1 MTRSAAEV
9 AATGITKRFGSIT
22 ALDDVDLTLKPGR
35 VHALLG
41 ENGAGKSTLMGVL
54 FGLVRPD
61 SGSVSVGGVGAV
73 LRSPRDAIRL
83 GIGMVHQHFSHVPA
97 LTVAENVALGGRG
110 RFDPAAA
117 ARRVESV
124 ARAAGLALDPLAH
137 VRDLSVGAQQR
148 LEIVRALAH
157 DARIL
162 ILDEPTAVL
171 SPHESLEL
179 LHWLRSFADD
189 GGTVALVTHKVVEAL
204 TVADDVTVLSS
215 GHCVAAAAAAS
226 FTPTSLA
233 RTMFPDA
240 LADQPKVGKAA
251 SVGEVVVRASH
262 LRIEPPAGRSGIRD
276 ASFEV
281 RTGQVVGIAAVE
293 GAGHESLLRALA
305 GLEEPSGGS
314 LQIPANVSFIPA
326 DRHRDGL
333 VLQFPLYENLALR
346 HSGSARGRMRW
357 PAIRERTRAVVRQFE
372 VRADSE
378 ASPAHTLSGG
388 NQQRFILGRELE
400 SHPPLVVAENPT
412 RGLDLRAT
420 AFVHSRLL
428 GTAADG
434 AAVVVYAGDLDEV
447 LGLADRVLVVHD
459 GIVRELPLDRDLIAR
474 GMVGDW

>member
-1 MTRSAAEV
+1 VTLHAAEV
-9 AATGITKRFGSIT
+9 AATGITKRFGSVT
-22 ALDDVDLTLKPGR
+22 ALDDVALTLKPGR

-61 SGSVSVGGVGAV
+61 RGTVSVGGVRVV

-110 RFDPAAA
+110 RFDQAAA
-117 ARRVESV
+117 ARHVESV
-124 ARAAGLALDPLAH
+124 ARAAGLALDPLAR
-137 VRDLSVGAQQR
+137 VCDLSVGAQQR

-157 DARIL
+157 DARAL

-171 SPHESLEL
+171 SPDESAEL
-179 LHWLRSFADD
+179 LRWLRSFANA

-204 TVADDVTVLSS
+204 AAADDVTVLRS
-215 GHCVAAAAAAS
+215 GHCVAAAEAAS

-240 LADQPKVGKAA
+240 MVDRPKVRKAA
-251 SVGEVVVRASH
+251 SVGEIVARASH
-262 LRIEPPAGRSGIRD
+262 LVIEPPAGRSGIRD
-276 ASFEV
+276 ASFELLA
-281 RTGQVVGIAAVE
+281 GQVAGIAAVE
-293 GAGHESLLRALA
+293 GSGHESLLRALA
-305 GLEEPSGGS
+305 GLEEPSAGS
-314 LQIPANVSFIPA
+314 LQIPENVSFIPA

-333 VLQFPLYENLALR
+333 VLEFPLYENLALR
-346 HSGSARGRMRW
+346 HAGSARGRMRW
-357 PAIRERTRAVVRQFE
+357 PTIRARTRAVVRQFE

-378 ASPAHTLSGG
+378 ASSARTLSGG
-388 NQQRFILGRELE
+388 NQQRFVLGRELE

-412 RGLDLRAT
+412 RGLDLMAT
-420 AFVHSRLL
+420 AAVHSRLL
-428 GTAADG
+428 GAAAEG
-434 AAVVVYAGDLDEV
+434 AAVVVYSGDLDEV
-447 LGLADRVLVVHD
+447 LALADRVLVVYD
-459 GIVRELPLDRDLIAR
+459 GIVRELPLARDLIAR